1 VAVVLSFA
9 IGRMVLIVAT
19 VCSREKERE
28 AKRAAVLEDVSLEV
42 KKLPVDANYE
52 YALER
57 RS

>member
-1 VAVVLSFA
+1 
-9 IGRMVLIVAT
+9 MVLIVAT

-42 KKLPVDANYE
+42 KKLPVDAIYD
-52 YALER
+52 YAFER